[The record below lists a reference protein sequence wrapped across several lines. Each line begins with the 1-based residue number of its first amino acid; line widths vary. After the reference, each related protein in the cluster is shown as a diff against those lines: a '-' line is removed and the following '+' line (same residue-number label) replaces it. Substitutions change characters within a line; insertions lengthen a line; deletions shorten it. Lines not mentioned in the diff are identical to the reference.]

1 MRQSGSGAD
10 QVLFRDILLRL
21 RNAETTV
28 DDWKC
33 LMTRT
38 LVEVGDVRDF
48 DNALHLCPTTEAVA
62 KYNVSKLR
70 ANGQPV
76 AVIKAVH
83 TGPGASKTPSDDA
96 GGLEPVVCLAHGA
109 RVMISANLWVEVGL
123 VNGGLGTIVAIAYGN
138 NQRPPDLPVAVM
150 VRFDS
155 YSGPT
160 LPDGSV
166 PITPLRPFPFQRLA
180 NLSKSR
186 RLQDRL
192 KEDARLM
199 QLSARTLSGGKIPR
213 VSGSSSHEE
222 HMVNGITTDSIPFQ
236 EQPNADYVTAENV
249 PSLPTPQQ
257 LTVEEM
263 DQSSAEIPTGSPHI
277 PPESMDQEPAM
288 PHGAPN
294 LPLLYD
300 DSESDVQIIPSS
312 QQYVCPF
319 KYHPVD
325 YLWQKKN
332 L

>member
-10 QVLFRDILLRL
+10 QVLFHDILLRL

-38 LVEVGDVRDF
+38 PVEVGDVRDF
-48 DNALHLCPTTEAVA
+48 DNALHLYPTTEAVA
-62 KYNVSKLR
+62 EYNVSKLR

-123 VNGGLGTIVAIAYGN
+123 VNGGLGTIVAIAMVTTM
-138 NQRPPDLPVAVM
+138 QRPPDLPVAVM

-166 PITPLRPFPFQRLA
+166 PITPLRRTWFTATKQCSRLQIPLELAWAVTIHKAQGMTLRPFQF
-180 NLSKSR
+180 NLMLLGRHLPKISGF
-186 RLQDRL
+186 QL
-192 KEDARLM
+192 K
-199 QLSARTLSGGKIPR
+199 I
-213 VSGSSSHEE
+213 
-222 HMVNGITTDSIPFQ
+222 
-236 EQPNADYVTAENV
+236 
-249 PSLPTPQQ
+249 
-257 LTVEEM
+257 
-263 DQSSAEIPTGSPHI
+263 
-277 PPESMDQEPAM
+277 
-288 PHGAPN
+288 
-294 LPLLYD
+294 
-300 DSESDVQIIPSS
+300 
-312 QQYVCPF
+312 
-319 KYHPVD
+319 
-325 YLWQKKN
+325 QKF
-332 L
+332 